1 MGSNIISRGF
11 HSHGGTPI
19 AGWFISWK
27 SRFKKM
33 ISGCPGCPPFSE
45 KKPIGDRK
53 SMKILKMFTVLSF
66 YMSFFSGKYGHTMDP
81 WTIHREVT
89 MDTTFFTITS
99 HHLSPD
105 PKERAED
112 PTVSHQRR
120 SKSAVDVLPSNLR
133 ILGTP
138 AM

>member
-1 MGSNIISRGF
+1 MVYF
-11 HSHGGTPI
+11 MEEPI
-19 AGWFISWK
+19 QKDDFGV
-27 SRFKKM
+27 
-33 ISGCPGCPPFSE
+33 PGVPPIFG

-120 SKSAVDVLPSNLR
+120 SKSAVDVASFQSSYSWHTCNVRPPR
-133 ILGTP
+133 
-138 AM
+138 